1 MKKSV
6 LTIILLLSLVFS
18 ACTAS
23 ISKDSLNLMDDIQ
36 RSDLAPIDISKSNEQ
51 AANKK
56 EAIMDFSLELF
67 NENFEGENILISPLS
82 IVSALGMV
90 TNGAKDN
97 TLVEM
102 EEVLNS
108 DIQGLNDYLKAYSS
122 YLPSDEAYKVS
133 LANSIWFKDEEGL
146 TVNKDFLQINKD
158 YYDADVYKAP
168 FDENTKKDIN
178 AWVKDK
184 TKGMIDTL
192 LEGPIPEDAI
202 MYLINALSFD
212 AEWEKIYSNNQIHDG
227 DFTLENNEI
236 QVVEFMSSSEFSY
249 LENDTVTGFTKPY
262 KDNKYAF
269 VALLPKDNISMS
281 ELLSTLDGET
291 LMNLLENK
299 TDGEAYTKIPKFSVE
314 YDVLLNDSLERL
326 GMVDAFN
333 GEKANFTDLGQ
344 SVDGNIYISR
354 VIHKTKID
362 VDEKG
367 TKAGAVTAVEMVT
380 ESAMIEEPKEVIL
393 NRPFFYM
400 IIDTEQNLPLFMGS
414 LMNVK

>member
-36 RSDLAPIDISKSNEQ
+36 GSDLSPIDISKSNEQ

-97 TLVEM
+97 TLSEM

-133 LANSIWFKDEEGL
+133 LANSIWFKDEKEL

-314 YDVLLNDSLERL
+314 YDVLLNDSLQKL